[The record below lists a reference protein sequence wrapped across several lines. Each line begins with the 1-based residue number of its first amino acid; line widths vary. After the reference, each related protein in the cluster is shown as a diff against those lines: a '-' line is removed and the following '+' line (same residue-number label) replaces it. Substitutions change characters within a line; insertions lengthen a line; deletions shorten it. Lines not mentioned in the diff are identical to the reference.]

1 MHNLHVDHDQT
12 RLYTVYIKGTYIVS
26 RLSLKLYEL
35 LVLPVTFR
43 KLLTPLSLLSSI
55 IRRNEMR
62 ISLYNIGISPCAELC
77 VPN

>member
-43 KLLTPLSLLSSI
+43 KLLTPTIITI